1 LTDDNE
7 LDARL
12 ARLDPARALAVDDQ
26 ALDHLMD
33 GARLSSRRRPRSWKF
48 VSAVITG
55 GVIVLGAGAL
65 PAAAVIQAIL
75 AQVVESPPGAG
86 TEAIPESDWIDTGAE
101 DIDAFVASR
110 YPEDLPLPGGVDP
123 ADVVTT
129 VSFSISQSSGLR
141 QEIGVDVAYES
152 YIYCRWVDVWL
163 TTDAGGDAAGRE
175 YAATIMMD
183 ATTWPARVATD
194 GGGVVD
200 SQIAFAQAA
209 TAGDREE
216 VQTAFAFNGC
226 PGWKALGSEQ

>member
-1 LTDDNE
+1 LIDDNE
-7 LDARL
+7 LDTRL
-12 ARLDPARALAVDDQ
+12 ARLDPARPVAVSDQSFDD
-26 ALDHLMD
+26 L
-33 GARLSSRRRPRSWKF
+33 LSEVGVSRRRRPRSWKF

-55 GVIVLGAGAL
+55 GVIVIGAGAL
-65 PAAAVIQAIL
+65 PAAAAIEAFL
-75 AQVVESPPGAG
+75 AQVVESAPGAG
-86 TEAIPESDWIDTGAE
+86 TEAIPESDWIDTGAG

-110 YPEDLPLPGGVDP
+110 YPEALPMPGGVDP
-123 ADVVTT
+123 ADVVAT
-129 VSFSISQSSGLR
+129 VAFSIGQSSGIR

-163 TTDAGGDAAGRE
+163 TADSSGDAAGRE
-175 YAATIMMD
+175 YAARIMMD

-209 TAGDREE
+209 AAGDRAE